1 MAELW
6 AMKKFLKDDRL
17 QADSMKEITY
27 PFEVATLRLEG
38 QLGRV
43 GRKKVK
49 TGLLLNAL
57 AVWFVRLA
65 EDQQLR
71 IAAEALK
78 QLHQLITEPEEERVA
93 AADGDGS
100 SRDAKQGREL
110 PEPKRPPGR
119 KGRAV

>member
-6 AMKKFLKDDRL
+6 VMKKFLKDDRL

-27 PFEVATLRLEG
+27 PFEVAALRLEG
-38 QLGRV
+38 QLGRI

-57 AVWFVRLA
+57 AVWFARLA

-71 IAAEALK
+71 IAADALK
-78 QLHQLITEPEEERVA
+78 QLHQLITEPDEEQTA
-93 AADGDGS
+93 ATTDGPQ
-100 SRDAKQGREL
+100 RDAHEGRQL
-110 PEPKRPPGR
+110 PEPKRPSK
-119 KGRAV
+119 KGRAG